1 MDLIVG
7 DRVQVIRNIN
17 VSFLLPDNIRVDYV
31 LLPGEIYTV
40 IGIDDFELL
49 IFLGEGVDSMGA
61 DVKYDDRDKI
71 IKI

>member
-17 VSFLLPDNIRVDYV
+17 VSFLLPDNIRIYYV
-31 LLPGEIYTV
+31 LLPGEMYTV

-49 IFLGEGVDSMGA
+49 IFLGDGVDSMGA
-61 DVKYDDRDKI
+61 DVKYDDSDKLE
-71 IKI
+71 KI